1 MLQITHLLKWIEC
14 IFNDLKLD
22 ILPLTD
28 NAHDIKPNIDI
39 QVICTDK
46 VVSSNNKRAL
56 LFF

>member
-1 MLQITHLLKWIEC
+1 MLQITHLLKWVEC
-14 IFNDLKLD
+14 IFDDLKLD
-22 ILPLTD
+22 VLPLTD
-28 NAHDIKPNIDI
+28 NAYDIKPNIDI